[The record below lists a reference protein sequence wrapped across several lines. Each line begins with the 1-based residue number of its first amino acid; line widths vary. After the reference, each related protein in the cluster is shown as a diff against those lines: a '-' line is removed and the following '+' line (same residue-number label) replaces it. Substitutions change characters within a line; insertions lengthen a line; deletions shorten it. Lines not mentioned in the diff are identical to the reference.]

1 MKKLMLGAAISAA
14 LLSGTAS
21 AVIKLDGAG
30 KPVIT
35 PADTYEIYL
44 SGASAAQN
52 FIDLLLTST
61 KVPVSNRLCNST
73 KAIYKYSDN
82 GNGKDQNAYL
92 CVLNPSNPAL
102 TGLAAG
108 KANLLIYKR
117 SEGGSAMG
125 VSPLVAEA
133 NGNVANATIDYL
145 KVDNAANCTV
155 PVASGGLSRITC
167 TYTSG
172 NPAFSQAHVSDFG
185 ISDVD
190 PLQFRDANTPA
201 GFAPVTTAD
210 VNKLTVKSAAAF
222 VFNVPVTLK
231 LRNALQ
237 EAQFPVTSKCNPR
250 NAGYTTGFS
259 GKAESAACMPS
270 LNTGLITSIMTGK
283 INSWSQLK
291 LGTTGNL
298 FDNAVSPASTVS
310 DDRLHICRRVNG
322 SGTQAQLNNKFLNY
336 PCNATATP
344 PAVDTGALPE
354 AVNSAQVH
362 AMSTSGGVTECLN
375 ELNAGTNTVGTSFNN
390 TYGDRWAIGIQAV
403 DLNANLANA
412 FRFIK
417 VDGVTPTLQ
426 NVVNGKYRDWVEL
439 TFQYNT
445 KHVFDLSEKLIV
457 EEVIKQAG
465 NPAVLAGLNLTAV
478 NSFGQGGFL
487 AVPQSFAAPANGK
500 LVLSRPVNPLSHGTT
515 TAKTDN
521 CRYPAIYSPGVTN
534 GLQLF

>member
-14 LLSGTAS
+14 LLSGVANANIT
-21 AVIKLDGAG
+21 LDGSG

-61 KVPVSNRLCNST
+61 RIPIANRICNSA
-73 KAIYKYSDN
+73 KVIYKYSDN

-92 CVLNPSNPAL
+92 CELNPSNPRL

-108 KANLLIYKR
+108 KTNLLIYKR
-117 SEGGSAMG
+117 SVGGSAMG
-125 VSPLVAEA
+125 VSPLIAEA

-155 PVASGGLSRITC
+155 PVISSGLARSTC
-167 TYTSG
+167 TYTAG

-190 PLQFRDANTPA
+190 PLQFRGANTEA
-201 GFAPVTTAD
+201 GFAPVTLAD
-210 VNKLTVKSAAAF
+210 VAKLTVKAAAANI
-222 VFNVPVTLK
+222 FNVPVTLK

-237 EAQFPVTSKCNPR
+237 EAQFPKTSKCNPL
-250 NAGYTTGFS
+250 NAGYKTGFK
-259 GKAESAACMPS
+259 GTAESAACMPS
-270 LNTGLITSIMTGK
+270 LNSGLITSIFAGK
-283 INSWSQLK
+283 LNSWSQVK
-291 LGTTGNL
+291 LGASGNL
-298 FDNAVSPASTVS
+298 FANAASSASTVS

-322 SGTQAQLNNKFLNY
+322 SGTQAQLGIKFLNY
-336 PCNATATP
+336 PCNDTATP

-362 AMSTSGGVTECLN
+362 AMSTSGGVSECLN

-403 DLNANLANA
+403 DLNANLANG
-412 FRFIK
+412 FRFVK

-426 NVVNGKYRDWVEL
+426 NVVSGKYKDWVEL

-445 KHVFDLSEKLIV
+445 SHAFDASEKSIV
-457 EEVIKQAG
+457 DEIIKEAG
-465 NPAVLAGLNLTAV
+465 NPSVMAGLNLAALH
-478 NSFGQGGFL
+478 SFGQGGFL
-487 AVPQSFAAPANGK
+487 AVPQLFAAPSNGK
-500 LVLSRPVNPLSHGTT
+500 VNIGRPVNPLSHGTT
-515 TAKTDN
+515 AAKTDN
-521 CRYPAIYSPGVTN
+521 CRMPAIYNPGPTG